1 MIAISNGLVTRM
13 ETNSLT
19 MTIKNLINLRKGM
32 KTFFPLSSPLGKPTE
47 SFFPPVNEDT
57 LIHLNNPHSD
67 IEQLWFRVSVAENAD
82 LGGWA
87 ERKWICGIVF
97 LAEKKGPSLIP
108 MWTLLLNLMED
119 RVFLDFWN
127 SKGIPTFSFY
137 ITWKMSFPHEL
148 QKSTTRKI
156 TLTSNLLLK
165 AWFHKYT
172 WSLTKH
178 VSVVKA

>member
-1 MIAISNGLVTRM
+1 M
-13 ETNSLT
+13 
-19 MTIKNLINLRKGM
+19 
-32 KTFFPLSSPLGKPTE
+32 
-47 SFFPPVNEDT
+47 NEDT

-97 LAEKKGPSLIP
+97 LAEKRGPSLIP

-127 SKGIPTFSFY
+127 SKGIPAFSFY

-178 VSVVKA
+178 VSVVKAYRSGYSITNIQLFSHVGRSLHNFILQFFLLFRGLPWLILFFVTFL